1 MESAVGIF
9 FSTQNGSVASN
20 AVASTLSE
28 QLQAILG
35 PDVSAAQ
42 AEALLRDA
50 GSDVQAAV
58 NLHYQREGQDMLP
71 STPCPLF
78 CCTSISAIV
87 AMNEC
92 AVHLTTTLGRATD
105 LSVVACL
112 A

>member
-20 AVASTLSE
+20 AVASTPSE

-35 PDVSAAQ
+35 SDVSAAQ
-42 AEALLRDA
+42 VEALLRM
-50 GSDVQAAV
+50 QAATCK
-58 NLHYQREGQDMLP
+58 QQ
-71 STPCPLF
+71 STCTISAKVKTCFLVQPCPLF
-78 CCTSISAIV
+78 CCTSISAIM
-87 AMNEC
+87 AMGEC